1 MLSRATWRSLS
12 HKTGGSFGV
21 LNVLK
26 RIFVFPPSPL
36 RGEGWGEVTEAA
48 MIGEGERTTGKV
60 EVAAVQPARKM
71 AKKIKKWIFGDVF
84 MS

>member
-1 MLSRATWRSLS
+1 
-12 HKTGGSFGV
+12 
-21 LNVLK
+21 
-26 RIFVFPPSPL
+26 
-36 RGEGWGEVTEAA
+36 